1 MFLYQKI
8 YAKLKED
15 ILEGVYE
22 PETFLPPENFMA
34 EKYGV
39 DRTTVRKAIELLIE
53 EHMVERHAAKG
64 TFVIYGSEQA
74 RERKGA
80 EGDPGRKIEKTMIA
94 FLLPKSGYQNDRITV
109 PFYSCLFYEIEKCSK
124 HLGLTVVYSTLDE
137 ADDMMSVL
145 EQMFEKLAGIIF
157 VSNIVEKHIDNAL
170 ALKIPAVLVN
180 GYSEKIPSITS
191 DDFMGAYKACEHL
204 LKCGHREIG
213 VVNGVSQYVS
223 ASNRLSGVVRCL
235 QDHDLKLN
243 PEYLISN
250 NGWEREDGYEAMA
263 AFLKGRSGFPTAFIC
278 FNDRLA
284 SGALEAIY
292 QSRLRIP
299 EDISIVGYDNSDICN
314 YLHPKLSSIE
324 NHVSSIAEHAIGAL
338 YYQIVSGCT
347 SPAKVLIPV
356 EYVERDSVQVID
368 R

>member
-8 YAKLKED
+8 YTKLKED
-15 ILEGVYE
+15 ILQGVYV
-22 PETFLPPENFMA
+22 PETFLPPENTMA

-39 DRTTVRKAIELLIE
+39 DRTTVRKAIDLLIE

-74 RERKGA
+74 RERKSQEA
-80 EGDPGRKIEKTMIA
+80 DSNRKFEKTVIA

-124 HLGLTVVYSTLDE
+124 HLGFTVVYSTLDE
-137 ADDMMSVL
+137 TDDMMSVL
-145 EQMFEKLAGIIF
+145 GQMLEKLAGIIF

-180 GYSEKIPSITS
+180 GYSEKIPSVTS
-191 DDFMGAYKACEHL
+191 DDFMGTYMACEHL

-223 ASNRLSGVVRCL
+223 ASNRLNGVVRCL
-235 QDHDLKLN
+235 QDYDLKLN
-243 PEYLISN
+243 PEYVISN
-250 NGWEREDGYEAMA
+250 DGWEREDGYRAMA
-263 AFLKGRSGFPTAFIC
+263 DFLDGRTEVPTAFIC

-324 NHVSSIAEHAIGAL
+324 NHVPAIAEHAIGAL
-338 YYQIVSGCT
+338 YYQIISGYM
-347 SPAKVLIPV
+347 SPARILIPV
-356 EYVERDSVQVID
+356 EYVERDSVQAIN